1 MSELIEREAVREFI
15 KSYSHSTDVVYHMEK
30 HLYEVPTIDAV
41 EVVRCGECKF
51 NYANMIHDPLDD
63 ADYTDITCTYWMSDG
78 VHPKDYCS
86 KGARM
91 DGERRES

>member
-1 MSELIEREAVREFI
+1 MAKYIDKNKAYRIVLHYGSYAASSKIADMESIEL
-15 KSYSHSTDVVYHMEK
+15 
-30 HLYEVPTIDAV
+30 
-41 EVVRCGECKF
+41 VRCGECKF